1 MTDAVRA
8 RLRRALDIVNDAQRR
23 LDNPGLVLDRYQR
36 RTRADSAAMA
46 ELLDRV
52 CSSPP
57 PPLYRDAFADW
68 QRTVLALPGVRA
80 QEFEARTRLIV
91 GLGSESVRE
100 TGITLLRPYGVPVL
114 PGSALKGL
122 ARRYAEAHL
131 DPSQRDA
138 LRYLFGE
145 QAMASYLTYLDA
157 WYVPESVP
165 GDQPLCRDVI
175 TVHHPRYYSSRGR
188 DGVPWDFDDPNP
200 VPFIAARGRYLV
212 AVLAPDA
219 GAEWAEQALRVLTQA
234 LGDWGIG
241 GKTSSGYGRLAPHGP
256 LLPLSAE
263 EEAAQEEA
271 RTLIDRIRAL
281 TPDEAVERVDGNP
294 RLRSLYEEARELADE
309 TMKTAAYRAIRSKL
323 EEAGVLERW
332 KTEPWVRN
340 LLAWLKN
347 HP

>member
-1 MTDAVRA
+1 MTDAFRA
-8 RLRRALDIVNDAQRR
+8 ALKPAVQVVDGNRR
-23 LDNPGLVLDRYQR
+23 LDNPGLVLDRYQC
-36 RTRADSAAMA
+36 RTRADADAMGR
-46 ELLDRV
+46 LLDRV

-57 PPLYRDAFADW
+57 PPLYRDAFAEW
-68 QRTVLALPGVRA
+68 RRTILALPGVRA
-80 QEFEARTRLIV
+80 QEFGARTRLIV

-122 ARRYAEAHL
+122 ARRYAQEFL

-157 WYVPESVP
+157 WYVPDSAP

-175 TVHHPRYYSSRGR
+175 TVHHPRYYASQGKDRA
-188 DGVPWDFDDPNP
+188 PWDFDDPNP
-200 VPFIAARGRYLV
+200 VPFIAAQGRYLV

-241 GKTSSGYGRLAPHGP
+241 GKTSSGYGRLDPHGP
-256 LLPLSAE
+256 RLPLPPEA
-263 EEAAQEEA
+263 EAAQGA
-271 RTLIDRIRAL
+271 AQKLIDRIRAL
-281 TPDEAVERVDGNP
+281 TPAEAAERVDGIP

-309 TMKTAAYRAIRSKL
+309 AMQTAAYRAIRDKL
-323 EEAGVLERW
+323 EEAGVLKQW
-332 KTEPWVRN
+332 QTHPWVRN
-340 LLAWLKN
+340 LLARLKN